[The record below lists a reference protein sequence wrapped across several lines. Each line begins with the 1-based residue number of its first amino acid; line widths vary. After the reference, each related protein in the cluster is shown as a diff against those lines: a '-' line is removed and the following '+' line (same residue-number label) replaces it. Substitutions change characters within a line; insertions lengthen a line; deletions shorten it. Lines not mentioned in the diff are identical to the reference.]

1 MGSFLRS
8 RSLELQLYQEEQ
20 SQNQVKHFLYYT
32 LDVSKVK
39 DTLSKRLR
47 YNKEKFPL
55 GFGSPLLDKVEAR
68 AF

>member
-1 MGSFLRS
+1 MGSFQRS
-8 RSLELQLYQEEQ
+8 RSLEPQLYQEEQ

-47 YNKEKFPL
+47 YNKENVQS
-55 GFGSPLLDKVEAR
+55 GFGSPVLDKVEAQ

>member
-1 MGSFLRS
+1 MRAK
-8 RSLELQLYQEEQ
+8 
-20 SQNQVKHFLYYT
+20 NQVKHFLYYT

-47 YNKEKFPL
+47 YNKENVPP
-55 GFGSPLLDKVEAR
+55 GFGSSLLDKVEAQ